1 MKVPVQIIFFLMLG
15 VHLRVQSHFIEWDL
29 LHYSI
34 EVTPDYNNKS
44 IKGTNAIRFKA
55 LQTGKVIRINLIEPM
70 YITAVISKNEQLH
83 YKRLSNHEYDI
94 VFINPIY
101 KSDTATVTVHFEGI
115 PKASLNPPFD
125 GGGWIWAKDTLGRPW
140 MSIACEGPGAAI
152 WLPCK
157 NALYDEPDNGVTM
170 KLTVP
175 DTLIGVSNGRLIS
188 RSQENDNTSSYTW
201 NVVNPINHYNI
212 TVYIGKYVTWHID
225 YNGKKGKLDTDFWV
239 LDYNLDKAK
248 LHFRQADTLL
258 QCFEE
263 WLGPFPFYED
273 GYKVVEAPMP
283 GMEHQSA
290 IAYGNGFANGY
301 RRGNLSGTKWGEFW
315 DFILVH
321 ESGHEW
327 FGNSLTGESWIHE
340 GFTKYLETIYT
351 SHFYGVEA
359 GNDYAIGINKRIKN
373 NKPVIEGNT
382 SDYYNKA
389 SAMLHMIRQITG
401 DTVFKKMLQ
410 ALNNTF
416 YHSIVNTGQILQV
429 MNKIANRDF
438 TKIFDQYLNTIDI
451 PVLEYTIENKTLRY
465 RWTGC
470 VDGFNMPLKIST
482 GSNRNS
488 FIYPETEWKTLKI
501 IEDNADLTVDRNFYI
516 KVRRVN

>member
-1 MKVPVQIIFFLMLG
+1 MLSVLANAQGSDSNIID
-15 VHLRVQSHFIEWDL
+15 WNL

-34 EVTPDYNNKS
+34 DLTPDYNNKS
-44 IKGTNAIRFKA
+44 INGTNTIRFKA
-55 LQTGKVIRINLIEPM
+55 IQAGKVIRINLIQPM
-70 YITAVISKNEQLH
+70 KITAVTGKNEQLH
-83 YKRLSNHEYDI
+83 YKRLSNQEYDI
-94 VFINPIY
+94 VLLDTIN
-101 KSDTATVTVHFEGI
+101 KDDTASITVHFEGT

-125 GGGWIWAKDTLGRPW
+125 GGGWIWSKDKLGRPW
-140 MSIACEGPGAAI
+140 ISIACEGPGAAI

-157 NALYDEPDNGVTM
+157 NALYDEPDNGVTV

-175 DTLIGVSNGRLIS
+175 DTLIAVSNGRLIK
-188 RSQENDNTSSYTW
+188 RSQTSGNTISFTW

-212 TVYIGKYVTWHID
+212 AVYVGKYVTWHVD
-225 YNGKKGKLDTDFWV
+225 YNGLSGKLDTDYWV
-239 LDYNLDKAK
+239 LDYNLGKAK
-248 LHFRQADTLL
+248 LHFHQADTLL

-263 WLGPFPFYED
+263 WLGPFPFYQD

-290 IAYGNGFANGY
+290 IAYGNGFTNGY
-301 RRGNLSGTKWGEFW
+301 LRGNLSGTKWGEFW

-351 SHFYGVEA
+351 GHICGIEA
-359 GNDYAIGINKRIKN
+359 GNDYALGINKRIKN
-373 NKPVIEGNT
+373 NKPVIEGGT
-382 SDYYNKA
+382 SDYYNKG

-401 DTVFKKMLQ
+401 DTTFKKMLR
-410 ALNNTF
+410 ALNKTF

-429 MNKIANRDF
+429 MNNIADCDL
-438 TKIFDQYLNTIDI
+438 TKIFDQYLTTIDI
-451 PVLEYTIENKTLRY
+451 PVLEYAIKNKTLRY

-470 VDGFNMPLKIST
+470 VNGFNMPLKISI
-482 GSNRNS
+482 GNRKVN
-488 FIYPETEWKTLKI
+488 FIYPEIKWKTLKI
-501 IEDNADLTVDRNFYI
+501 TGDNADLAVDRNFYI
-516 KVRRVN
+516 NVRRVN